1 MNLFW
6 KELFGTLKAAQK
18 METEAQQLQKDLQRY
33 FEVAKSAQLAEYMEL
48 EKKVTT
54 AEFKEN
60 KRTLVN
66 RKYKDTEEYRDW
78 TKLQKLEND
87 KALQLY
93 FQTLQS
99 PLLQEYL
106 EFQKSPDYSKLS
118 IKKEILADPKLQELK
133 KFEKS
138 KEYKNYLRFH
148 GSYVLD
154 ELKQLQE
161 RVATLEFQQANAFWS
176 NPKRWET
183 TEEYKLDARYNQ
195 LQHSPDIEFYRKQDY
210 DRMVAIS
217 KYQLTFEE
225 TFRGE
230 WKDRWRNEFTFG
242 LQEGK
247 EKVLKTKYS
256 LASQKQA
263 FTFGRNVALAEG
275 ALRIITRK
283 ENVKSPVWSSKH
295 GFIERDFEYTSDMI
309 ESRGFKQNQGLFSAK
324 IRCTGKLH
332 HALFLKGND
341 PATLVT
347 LFHFDGK
354 KVVVGAAS
362 KHGNMMGEVKGLAL
376 GKYHIFS
383 LSWTERDLVWYVNNI
398 EVFRC
403 PNNLPKEELGLSLM
417 SFISE
422 KQKGSEGT
430 FDVEW
435 IRAYKVEQ

>member
-33 FEVAKSAQLAEYMEL
+33 FEVAKSAELAEYIEL
-48 EKKVTT
+48 EKQVTT

-66 RKYKDTEEYRDW
+66 RKYKDTQEFRDW
-78 TKLQKLEND
+78 TKFQKLEKD
-87 KALQLY
+87 KSLQLY

-118 IKKEILADPKLQELK
+118 SKKEILADPKLQEFK
-133 KFEKS
+133 RFEKS
-138 KEYKNYLRFH
+138 REYKNYLRYH
-148 GSYVLD
+148 GSYILD
-154 ELKQLQE
+154 EYNSLKQL
-161 RVATLEFQQANAFWS
+161 VSTPEFQQANAFWS

-183 TEEYKLDARYNQ
+183 TEEAKLDARYNQ
-195 LQHSPDIEFYRKQDY
+195 LQHTPDIEFYRRQDY
-210 DRMVAIS
+210 DRMVRLS
-217 KYQLTFEE
+217 KYECTLDEH
-225 TFRGE
+225 FRGDWSE
-230 WKDRWRNEFTFG
+230 RWRNEFTFG

-247 EKVLKTKYS
+247 EKALKTKFS
-256 LASQKQA
+256 LVNQKQA
-263 FTFGRNVALAEG
+263 FTFGRNVAVVEG

-283 ENVKSPVWSSKH
+283 ENVVSPVWNPKH
-295 GFIERDFEYTSDMI
+295 GFVEHEFEYSSDI
-309 ESRGFKQNQGLFSAK
+309 VETREFKQCQGLFAAK

-332 HALFLKGND
+332 HALFLKGID
-341 PATLVT
+341 PVNLIT

-362 KHGNMMGEVKGLAL
+362 KHGSSMGEVKGLQL

-383 LSWTERDLVWYVNNI
+383 LSWTQNELIWYVNNI
-398 EVFRC
+398 EVHRC
-403 PNNLPKEELGLSLM
+403 PNNLPNEELGLSLM

-422 KQKGSEGT
+422 NQKGSEGT

-435 IRAYKVEQ
+435 IRAYKH